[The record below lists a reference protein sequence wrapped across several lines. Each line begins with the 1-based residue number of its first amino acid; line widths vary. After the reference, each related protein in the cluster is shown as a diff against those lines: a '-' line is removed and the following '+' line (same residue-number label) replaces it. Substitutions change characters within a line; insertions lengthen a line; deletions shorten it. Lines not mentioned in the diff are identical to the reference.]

1 MTARHATTMTT
12 YRLGCS
18 TRRKFIFAV
27 VAFLVGVSI
36 YTLVYTS
43 FTAVFGPDIIRLHR
57 VALGAEHG
65 DNAHPPSLRSPSLE
79 QHLPPG
85 WASATVASS
94 KRQYYY
100 HAAQNIVQWN
110 RPAPTAPD
118 HLAVTRSN
126 KPSFHHAVF
135 NVTQWNPPP
144 TPAPISTTTQV
155 VTRLVVPNPDP
166 NPPISANRDSVV
178 PVANYSP
185 VSPPIGTF
193 PPGRRPSTWRSDGEC
208 CSDSLHMNR
217 SYEVSWRRAQT
228 DHSLQ
233 KPAFYSQRCG

>member
-1 MTARHATTMTT
+1 M
-12 YRLGCS
+12 
-18 TRRKFIFAV
+18 
-27 VAFLVGVSI
+27 VGVSI

-155 VTRLVVPNPDP
+155 VTRLVVSWWCLTLMTRTHRSQPTATLWCPSP
-166 NPPISANRDSVV
+166 SIRRCLRQLEHSLWAAGPRLGGQMESVV
-178 PVANYSP
+178 PTLC
-185 VSPPIGTF
+185 I
-193 PPGRRPSTWRSDGEC
+193 
-208 CSDSLHMNR
+208 
-217 SYEVSWRRAQT
+217 
-228 DHSLQ
+228 
-233 KPAFYSQRCG
+233 